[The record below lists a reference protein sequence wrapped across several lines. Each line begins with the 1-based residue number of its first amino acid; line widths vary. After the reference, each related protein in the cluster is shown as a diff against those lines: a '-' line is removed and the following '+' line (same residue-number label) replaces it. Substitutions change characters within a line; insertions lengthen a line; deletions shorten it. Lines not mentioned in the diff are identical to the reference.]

1 MKEIG
6 TVYSTEMGVWPRGH
20 CIDWLDSEV
29 VIEVMS
35 REVEVCGDVYAD
47 SVDNI
52 GAVVVVVLCMHP
64 MYCLLQV
71 MRYLIIITLGGHVT
85 G

>member
-1 MKEIG
+1 MFLG
-6 TVYSTEMGVWPRGH
+6 GH

-35 REVEVCGDVYAD
+35 REVEVCGDVRAD

-52 GAVVVVVLCMHP
+52 GSVVVDSGVQLLCCASYLHLM
-64 MYCLLQV
+64 QV
-71 MRYLIIITLGGHVT
+71 MRYMILLDVHFNECRIL
-85 G
+85 